1 MPKSKIRSR
10 PPRLGDDRN
19 DAADAFID
27 AAEQP
32 PEGRKR
38 EGERASTPA
47 PEPAREPL
55 PWEDP
60 KVRDDV
66 KKLFS
71 LRLPEPVMLKLQYI
85 SAETGK
91 SMHQYVLEHLV
102 PAIEEDAESIAGER

>member
-1 MPKSKIRSR
+1 MSKSKIRSR
-10 PPRLGDDRN
+10 PPSLNPDRK

-32 PEGRKR
+32 PEAA
-38 EGERASTPA
+38 GEDAASPRPA
-47 PEPAREPL
+47 PREPL

-71 LRLPEPVMLKLQYI
+71 LRLPEPLMLKLQYI
-85 SAETGK
+85 SAATGK
-91 SMHQYVLEHLV
+91 SMHQYVLDHLV
-102 PAIEEDAESIAGER
+102 PAIERDADALTNDS